1 MRNSNSNSNSMV
13 SSKKR
18 ARAEATTQ
26 ARFEKRMREAQRN
39 AAREARENA
48 IASASRAH
56 LEFILRKIWEDSQ
69 TGRELVEKE
78 LMVSDSDVERLDSD
92 YEEEDSEES
101 DTPKPKV
108 YTQPRY
114 AICGRCLKDYDVL
127 GENCGERECSYHKGT
142 VLETLP

>member
-1 MRNSNSNSNSMV
+1 MV
-13 SSKKR
+13 RSKKR
-18 ARAEATTQ
+18 ARTEAGTR
-26 ARFEKRMREAQRN
+26 ARFEKEMREAERN

-48 IASASRAH
+48 IVSASRAH

-92 YEEEDSEES
+92 YEDEDSEES

-114 AICGRCLKDYDVL
+114 AICERCLKDYDIL
-127 GENCGERECSYHKGT
+127 RDNCGESECSYHNGT
-142 VLETLP
+142 YTKLFRDLS